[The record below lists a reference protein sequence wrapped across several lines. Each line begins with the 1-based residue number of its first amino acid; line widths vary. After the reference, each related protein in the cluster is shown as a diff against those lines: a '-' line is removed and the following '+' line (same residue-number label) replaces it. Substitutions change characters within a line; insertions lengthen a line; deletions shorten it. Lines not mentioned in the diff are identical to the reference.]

1 MAASPYF
8 KCNITVVFKAS
19 NRANSKVK
27 IKTYRNRSIDDILPN
42 NKMVGV
48 PLNAVILEMGM
59 GDSFES
65 EWKKK
70 YKIK

>member
-8 KCNITVVFKAS
+8 KSDITVVFKNS
-19 NRANSKVK
+19 NRPSSKVK
-27 IKTYRNRSIDDILPN
+27 IKTYKNRSIDDILSN
-42 NKMVGV
+42 NKMIGV

-59 GDSFES
+59 GENFES

>member
-1 MAASPYF
+1 MAASPYY
-8 KCNITVVFKAS
+8 KSDITVVFKAS

-27 IKTYRNRSIDDILPN
+27 IKTYKNRSIDDVMG
-42 NKMVGV
+42 KMIGV

-59 GDSFES
+59 GECFES

>member
-8 KCNITVVFKAS
+8 KSDITVVFKAS

-27 IKTYRNRSIDDILPN
+27 IKTYRNRSIDDVLSTN
-42 NKMVGV
+42 RMVGV

-59 GDSFES
+59 GENFES

>member
-1 MAASPYF
+1 MAASPYY
-8 KCNITVVFKAS
+8 KSDITVVFKSS

-27 IKTYRNRSIDDILPN
+27 IKTYKNRNMDDILGS

-48 PLNAVILEMGM
+48 PINAVILEMGL
-59 GDSFES
+59 GESFES
-65 EWKKK
+65 EWRKK

>member
-1 MAASPYF
+1 MSSPYH
-8 KCNITVVFKAS
+8 KSDITVVYKAS

-27 IKTYRNRSIDDILPN
+27 IKTYKNRSVDDVM

-59 GDSFES
+59 GGNFEA

-70 YKIK
+70 YKLK

>member
-1 MAASPYF
+1 MAAPYH
-8 KCNITVVFKAS
+8 KSDVTVVFKAS

-27 IKTYRNRSIDDILPN
+27 IKTYRNRSIDDVLSS

-48 PLNAVILEMGM
+48 PLNAVILEMGI
-59 GDSFES
+59 GDSFEV

-70 YKIK
+70 YKLK

>member
-1 MAASPYF
+1 VY
-8 KCNITVVFKAS
+8 KAS

-27 IKTYRNRSIDDILPN
+27 IKTYKNRSVDDIMT
-42 NKMVGV
+42 KMVGV

-59 GDSFES
+59 GENFEA

-70 YKIK
+70 YKLK

>member
-1 MAASPYF
+1 MSSPYH
-8 KCNITVVFKAS
+8 KSDITVVYKAS

-27 IKTYRNRSIDDILPN
+27 IKTYKNRSVDDVM

-59 GDSFES
+59 GENFET

-70 YKIK
+70 YKLK

>member
-1 MAASPYF
+1 MAASPYYRSD
-8 KCNITVVFKAS
+8 ITVVFKAS

-27 IKTYRNRSIDDILPN
+27 IKTYKNRSIDDVMG
-42 NKMVGV
+42 KMIGV

-59 GDSFES
+59 GECFES

>member
-8 KCNITVVFKAS
+8 KSDITVVFKAS
-19 NRANSKVK
+19 SRANSKVK
-27 IKTYRNRSIDDILPN
+27 IKTYKNRSIDDVMG
-42 NKMVGV
+42 KMIGV

-59 GDSFES
+59 GECFES

>member
-8 KCNITVVFKAS
+8 KSDITVVFKSS

-27 IKTYRNRSIDDILPN
+27 IKTYRNRSIDDILST

-48 PLNAVILEMGM
+48 PLNAVILEIGM
-59 GDSFES
+59 GECFES

-70 YKIK
+70 YKVK

>member
-1 MAASPYF
+1 MVASPYY
-8 KCNITVVFKAS
+8 KTDITVVFKTS

-27 IKTYRNRSIDDILPN
+27 IKTYKNKSIDDVLSS
-42 NKMVGV
+42 NKMIGV
-48 PLNAVILEMGM
+48 PLNSVILEMGM
-59 GDSFES
+59 GKCFEA

>member
-1 MAASPYF
+1 MAASPYL
-8 KCNITVVFKAS
+8 KSDITVEFKAS

-27 IKTYRNRSIDDILPN
+27 IKTYKNRSIDDVLST

-59 GDSFES
+59 GENFES

-70 YKIK
+70 YKLK

>member
-1 MAASPYF
+1 MAASPYY
-8 KCNITVVFKAS
+8 KSDITVVFKSS

-27 IKTYRNRSIDDILPN
+27 IKTYKNRNLDDILGS

-48 PLNAVILEMGM
+48 PINAVILEMGL
-59 GDSFES
+59 GESFES
-65 EWKKK
+65 EWRKK